1 MPSALVLRVVT
12 RLNVGGPT
20 RQIASLMARLPAA
33 RFSQILA
40 SGPAAPDEGEGLIA
54 VPGERVA
61 IQDLRRPPSPLAD
74 RRAFRELVGLI
85 RRLRPAIVHTH
96 QAKAGWL
103 GRMAAAAAGVP
114 VIVHTYHGHTFRGYF
129 SWPWS
134 LIARGLERR
143 AARKSTALVAQAE
156 SQADDLETFLG
167 KDARAKTRVIPPGV
181 EMPDA
186 APARRREP
194 GAPVR
199 VVFPARLEPVKDPLL
214 ALEVAARL
222 PAGFEVRL
230 FGDGALRE
238 AVAGRI
244 GARPGARVTL
254 HPPEPDR
261 ATLFAEADVTLL
273 TSREEGTPLSLIES
287 QAFGVPVVAT
297 DVGAVRSVVAPG
309 GGRVTA
315 RDPDT
320 LAAAVVQAAREG
332 IGPGAAAWVRERFS
346 AERMVRDVAALYEE
360 LLGFRGATAPARP
373 ACA

>member
-1 MPSALVLRVVT
+1 MPPALVLRVVT

-20 RQIASLMARLPAA
+20 RQIASLMERLPAD

-54 VPGERVA
+54 VRGERVA

-114 VIVHTYHGHTFRGYF
+114 AIVHTYHGHTFRGYF

-134 LIARGLERR
+134 QIARSLERR
-143 AARKSTALVAQAE
+143 AARKSTALIAQAD
-156 SQADDLETFLG
+156 SQKDDLETFLG
-167 KDARAKTRVIPPGV
+167 KDARGKTRVIPPGV

-186 APARRREP
+186 PSARRRDS

-214 ALEVAARL
+214 ALDVAALL
-222 PAGFEVRL
+222 PGGFELHL
-230 FGDGALRE
+230 FGDGRLRD
-238 AVAGRI
+238 AVGKSGR
-244 GARPGARVTL
+244 PNVFL
-254 HPPEPDR
+254 HAPEPDR
-261 ATLFAEADVTLL
+261 AALFSEADVTLL
-273 TSREEGTPLSLIES
+273 TSLEEGTPLALIES
-287 QAFGVPVVAT
+287 QAYGVPVVAA
-297 DVGAVRSVVAPG
+297 DVGAVRSVVAPDG
-309 GGRVTA
+309 GFVVQRSAGLLASAVVEAA
-315 RDPDT
+315 RD
-320 LAAAVVQAAREG
+320 G
-332 IGPGAAAWVRERFS
+332 IGLGAAAWVRERFS
-346 AERMVRDVAALYEE
+346 AERMVRDVAALYDE
-360 LLGFRGATAPARP
+360 LLCLSGSKGTARP